1 MSEAIELD
9 FSDVKDFGNPARN
22 VVKGNYLLKVNKI
35 SKETSKAGN
44 PMWVVDAEFVDGVNA
59 GETIREYLALT
70 EKALFKV
77 KSWLDAVHGQTL
89 PKKKIKLPNTSA
101 ALQTKFGGRIYG
113 AHVDAGDPRIDNQ
126 GNEVT
131 YPEIKY
137 HMFAALVKGEQA
149 PDVEEKVE
157 EKAADD
163 VSEQLAAFD
172 LDSL

>member
-9 FSDVKDFGNPARN
+9 FSDVVDFGNPARN
-22 VVKGNYLLKVNKI
+22 VPKGNYLLKVRKI

-44 PMWVVDAEFVDGVNA
+44 PMWVVESEFVDGANA

-70 EKALFKV
+70 DKALFKV
-77 KSWLDAVHGQTL
+77 KSWLDAIHGQTL

-101 ALQTKFGGRIYG
+101 ALQSKFGGRVYG
-113 AHVDAGDPRIDNQ
+113 AHIDNGDPRIDNS

-131 YPEIKY
+131 YPEVKY

-149 PDVEEKVE
+149 PEAEETE
-157 EKAADD
+157 EPAKDELG
-163 VSEQLAAFD
+163 EQLAAFD
-172 LDSL
+172 LDAL